1 MIREE
6 IKKAII
12 DYYKKFGYDWMMDAY
27 EVLKK
32 DSSEDVIWAINC
44 AEQAANKKMDLIIR
58 AVNKSNSFYELFN
71 IIPDTQRLFDDEGN
85 FNPEAYEGDNKFD
98 ITDIYVDEDEI

>member
-12 DYYKKFGYDWMMDAY
+12 DYYKKFGYDWMIDTY
-27 EVLKK
+27 EALKK
-32 DSSEDVIWAINC
+32 DSSEDIVRAIDRT
-44 AEQAANKKMDLIIR
+44 EQIANKKMDLIIR

-71 IIPDTQRLFDDEGN
+71 IVPDTQRLFDDEGN
-85 FNPEAYEGDNKFD
+85 FNPTAYEGNDEFD
-98 ITDIYVDEDEI
+98 ITGIYIDEDEI

>member
-12 DYYKKFGYDWMMDAY
+12 DYYKKFGYDWMIDACGA
-27 EVLKK
+27 LKK
-32 DSSEDVIWAINC
+32 DFSDIVRVINRAELAASE
-44 AEQAANKKMDLIIR
+44 KMDLIIR

-71 IIPDTQRLFDDEGN
+71 IVPDTQRLFDDEGN
-85 FNPEAYEGDNKFD
+85 FNPTAYEGNDEFD
-98 ITDIYVDEDEI
+98 ITGIYIDEDGI